1 MYIEIDKFTYK
12 GKNLKDILDDH
23 KLWLSEPAGQET
35 HERAHLKGAY
45 LKWANLKWAN
55 LEGANLEGAN
65 LEGAN
70 LKWANLK
77 RANLK
82 WAYLK
87 WANLKWA
94 YLEGVYLEGANL
106 KWACVDFSCWP
117 LWCGSKGVKVDK
129 NIAAQLAAH
138 FCVLDC
144 DDPEYIKAR
153 DAIMEFAKTSHRAS
167 DLGLI

>member
-12 GKNLKDILDDH
+12 GKNLKDILEDH

-35 HERAHLKGAY
+35 HERA
-45 LKWANLKWAN
+45 NLKWAY
-55 LEGANLEGAN
+55 
-65 LEGAN
+65 

-94 YLEGVYLEGANL
+94 YLKWANLKWANLEGVYLEGANL

>member
-12 GKNLKDILDDH
+12 GKNLKDILEDH

-35 HERAHLKGAY
+35 HERA
-45 LKWANLKWAN
+45 
-55 LEGANLEGAN
+55 
-65 LEGAN
+65 
-70 LKWANLK
+70 
-77 RANLK
+77 NLK

-94 YLEGVYLEGANL
+94 YLEGANLEGANLEGANLEGVYLEGANL